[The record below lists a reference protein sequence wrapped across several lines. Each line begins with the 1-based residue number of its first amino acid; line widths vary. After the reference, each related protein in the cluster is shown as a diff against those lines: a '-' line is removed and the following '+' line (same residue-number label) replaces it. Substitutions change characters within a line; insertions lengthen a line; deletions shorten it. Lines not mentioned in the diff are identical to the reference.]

1 MRAKPAEQQRSK
13 EKRDL
18 LLNALEGLLKV
29 KPFQQVSVGEVAS
42 AAGVSVA
49 TVYQRF
55 NNKHATASI
64 LLELYYQRVS
74 QWWSKHNKR
83 PAPTKL
89 REALTLLAEMSWDQ
103 MKELHYI
110 MKPAYLFSRE
120 RPDLVGEEW
129 KELESIAQNGFLKLL
144 NDYRDEVVS
153 QDFDKSA
160 ATVCYLYNHLALG
173 QLLDHD
179 EKKWSRSKYRKLYSK
194 ELADIAFAYLTLPKN
209 EDG

>member
-1 MRAKPAEQQRSK
+1 MRAKPAEQRRSR

-55 NNKHATASI
+55 NNEHATASI
-64 LLELYYQRVS
+64 LLELYYQRVGN
-74 QWWSKHNKR
+74 WWSNRNKR
-83 PAPTKL
+83 FAPVGL
-89 REALTLLAEMSWDQ
+89 HEALTLLAEMSWDQ

-120 RPDLVGEEW
+120 HPDLVGEEW
-129 KELESIAQNGFLKLL
+129 AELESIAQSGFLKFL
-144 NDYRDEVVS
+144 NDYRNEVVS

-179 EKKWSRSKYRKLYSK
+179 EKKWFKSKGRKHYSK
-194 ELADIAFAYLTLPKN
+194 ELADIAFAYLTLPKQEN
-209 EDG
+209 G